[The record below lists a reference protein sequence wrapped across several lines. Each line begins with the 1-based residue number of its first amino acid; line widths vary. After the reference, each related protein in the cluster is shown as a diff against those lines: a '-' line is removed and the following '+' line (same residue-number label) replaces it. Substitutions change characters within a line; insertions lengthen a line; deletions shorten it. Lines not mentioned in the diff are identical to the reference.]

1 MQLFNLNHIY
11 GPPMSRDEDVCS
23 VFEASQR
30 ATSVLSRRRQLVRL
44 AVAVR
49 AHSVRLACHP
59 VDCHRVTVDVGDRPM
74 DAIPLLNGSTG
85 SCHFDSLGGDCH
97 SKRQQHYFHRLS
109 LANIATQF

>member
-49 AHSVRLACHP
+49 AHSERRACHP
-59 VDCHRVTVDVGDRPM
+59 VDCYRVTVDVGDRPM
-74 DAIPLLNGSTG
+74 DAISLLSGSTG
-85 SCHFDSLGGDCH
+85 SCHLDSLGRDCQTQ
-97 SKRQQHYFHRLS
+97 SSRQQH
-109 LANIATQF
+109 